1 MDKTIKEIDDMV
13 IQITSTIDCQAL
25 ELLVSEYVA
34 SIQRI
39 IEDKIEDQIK
49 IAQNAFP
56 LLTLPFPT
64 PQAIIKWLG
73 KLIMGDAFLQLQSYV
88 KQAQEI
94 IQLSRNIVKLI
105 NAVSN
110 IEETLKACL
119 ITIEAET
126 LGKIQALV
134 DAQIQPILDK
144 VNETQNLINT
154 LTTISL
160 DGLLLDTSSPE
171 SFLNSVDTKLA
182 VLQSAIS
189 NITPEDIAVPIPPA

>member
-1 MDKTIKEIDDMV
+1 MDKTIKEIDNMV

-34 SIQRI
+34 SIQQI
-39 IEDKIEDQIK
+39 IETKIKDQIS
-49 IAQNAFP
+49 IAKNAFP
-56 LLTLPFPT
+56 LLDLPSPD
-64 PQAIIKWLG
+64 PVSIVKWLG
-73 KLIMGDAFLQLQSYV
+73 KLIAGDAALQLQSYIT
-88 KQAQEI
+88 QAIEI
-94 IQLSRNIVKLI
+94 IQLSKDVVKLI
-105 NAVSN
+105 NAVSH

-126 LGKIQALV
+126 LGKIQAAV
-134 DAQIQPILDK
+134 TAQIQPILDK

-160 DGLLLDTSSPE
+160 DGLLLDTSNPDA
-171 SFLNSVDTKLA
+171 FLTSVDTKLA

-189 NITPEDIAVPIPPA
+189 SITPEDIAVPPV